1 MFLLL
6 QPLALLFLTVLFLY
20 PLFRHA
26 YGEPKGCK
34 LPPGS
39 FGWLPLIGKTMSF
52 INPHLSCTTGQFLEE
67 NIKRY
72 GKIFRSHLFGH
83 PTVVS
88 CDVDFNHF
96 IMQNEGRLFEA
107 SYPASI
113 PKVIGDFTMLVMTG
127 DAHKR
132 IRGVALGL
140 FSSMKTHEAAT
151 ISDID
156 NIVVRLMDSWKNKK
170 TLVFCDE
177 TRKFTF
183 SVIVKHTLSL
193 SPEDPETVQLL
204 DNYKTFM
211 KGFVSAPINL
221 PGTAFVKAR
230 REHETRSWIR
240 CLRSILRRQAKFQIT
255 KIVGEIRD
263 RRRRQRIAAG
273 APEVEGTKDFLD
285 LLESHGGLAEEEI
298 FGLVIDLLIGGYETT
313 AMLIAIIV
321 KFVGSDPEILSEL
334 RAEHAAARKKKAGD
348 EPLKWQDYKDMRL
361 TQCLINEALRLGN
374 VVKFVHR
381 KAIKP
386 VRYKEFEIPAG
397 WKVLPILSGVH
408 LDGSLHNDPFRFDPR
423 RWQNEEVESARN
435 FMPFGGGKRLCPGS
449 DLAWLDTCIFL
460 HHLLLKYSW
469 KTQEEDDWP
478 MSFPFLDFK
487 KGLKIAIQP
496 LSDPCPSQEQATG

>member
-20 PLFRHA
+20 PFFRHA
-26 YGEPKGCK
+26 YGEPKSRK

-39 FGWLPLIGKTMSF
+39 FGWLPLIGETMSF
-52 INPHLSCTTGQFLEE
+52 INPHLSCTMGQFLED
-67 NIKRY
+67 NIKRCACIIFRRTLY

-96 IMQNEGRLFEA
+96 ILQNEDRLFEA

-113 PKVIGDFTMLVMTG
+113 PKVIGDLTMLVMTG
-127 DAHKR
+127 DPHKR
-132 IRGVALGL
+132 IRGVALSL

-151 ISDID
+151 MSDID

-170 TLVFCDE
+170 TLVFCEE
-177 TRKFTF
+177 TRK
-183 SVIVKHTLSL
+183 
-193 SPEDPETVQLL
+193 
-204 DNYKTFM
+204 
-211 KGFVSAPINL
+211 
-221 PGTAFVKAR
+221 
-230 REHETRSWIR
+230 
-240 CLRSILRRQAKFQIT
+240 IT

-263 RRRRQRIAAG
+263 RRRRQRSAAG
-273 APEVEGTKDFLD
+273 APEVEGRKDFLD
-285 LLESHGGLAEEEI
+285 LLESHGGLTEDEI

-321 KFVGSDPEILSEL
+321 KFLGNDPEILSEL
-334 RAEHAAARKKKAGD
+334 R
-348 EPLKWQDYKDMRL
+348 DYKDMRL
-361 TQCLINEALRLGN
+361 THCLINEALRLGN

-397 WKVLPILSGVH
+397 WKVLPILAGVH
-408 LDGSLHNDPFRFDPR
+408 LDGSLYNDPFRFDPR

-469 KTQEEDDWP
+469 KTQEDDDWP

-487 KGLKIAIQP
+487 KGLQIAIQP
-496 LSDPCPSQEQATG
+496 LTDPCPSQEQATS

>member
-20 PLFRHA
+20 PFFRHA
-26 YGEPKGCK
+26 YGEPKSRK

-39 FGWLPLIGKTMSF
+39 FGWLPLIGETMSF
-52 INPHLSCTTGQFLEE
+52 INPHLSCTMGQFLED

-96 IMQNEGRLFEA
+96 ILQNEDRLFEA

-113 PKVIGDFTMLVMTG
+113 PKVIGDLTMLVMTG
-127 DAHKR
+127 DPHKR
-132 IRGVALGL
+132 IRGVALSL

-151 ISDID
+151 MSDID

-170 TLVFCDE
+170 TLVFCEE

-183 SVIVKHTLSL
+183 SVIVKHILSL

-204 DNYKTFM
+204 DSYKTFM

-221 PGTAFVKAR
+221 PGTAFAKA
-230 REHETRSWIR
+230 IR
-240 CLRSILRRQAKFQIT
+240 AKLQIT

-263 RRRRQRIAAG
+263 RRRRQRSAAG
-273 APEVEGTKDFLD
+273 APEVEGRKDFLD
-285 LLESHGGLAEEEI
+285 LLESHGGLTEDEI

-321 KFVGSDPEILSEL
+321 KFLGNDPEILSEL

-361 TQCLINEALRLGN
+361 THCLINEALRLGN

-397 WKVLPILSGVH
+397 WKVLPILAGVH
-408 LDGSLHNDPFRFDPR
+408 LDGSLYNDPFRFDPR

-469 KTQEEDDWP
+469 KTQEDNDWP

-496 LSDPCPSQEQATG
+496 LTDPCPSQEQATS

>member
-20 PLFRHA
+20 PFFRHA
-26 YGEPKGCK
+26 YGEPKSRK

-39 FGWLPLIGKTMSF
+39 FGWLPLIGETMSF
-52 INPHLSCTTGQFLEE
+52 INPHLSCTMGQFLED
-67 NIKRY
+67 NIKRCACIIFRRILY

-96 IMQNEGRLFEA
+96 ILQNEDRLFEA

-113 PKVIGDFTMLVMTG
+113 PKVIGDLTMLVMTG
-127 DAHKR
+127 DPHKR
-132 IRGVALGL
+132 IRGVALSL

-151 ISDID
+151 MSDID

-170 TLVFCDE
+170 TLVFCEE
-177 TRKFTF
+177 TRK
-183 SVIVKHTLSL
+183 
-193 SPEDPETVQLL
+193 
-204 DNYKTFM
+204 
-211 KGFVSAPINL
+211 
-221 PGTAFVKAR
+221 
-230 REHETRSWIR
+230 
-240 CLRSILRRQAKFQIT
+240 IT

-263 RRRRQRIAAG
+263 RRRRQRSAAG
-273 APEVEGTKDFLD
+273 APEVEGRKDFLD
-285 LLESHGGLAEEEI
+285 LLESHGGLTEDEI

-321 KFVGSDPEILSEL
+321 KFLGNDPEILSEL
-334 RAEHAAARKKKAGD
+334 R
-348 EPLKWQDYKDMRL
+348 DYKDMRL
-361 TQCLINEALRLGN
+361 THCLINEALRLGN

-397 WKVLPILSGVH
+397 WKVLPILAGVH

-469 KTQEEDDWP
+469 KTQEDNDWP

-496 LSDPCPSQEQATG
+496 LTDPCPSQEQATS

>member
-6 QPLALLFLTVLFLY
+6 QPLALLFLTALFLY

-26 YGEPKGCK
+26 YGAPKSCK

-52 INPHLSCTTGQFLEE
+52 INPHLSCTMGQFLEE

-96 IMQNEGRLFEA
+96 ILQNEDRLFEA
-107 SYPASI
+107 SYPVNI

-132 IRGVALGL
+132 IRGVALSL

-156 NIVVRLMDSWKNKK
+156 NIVVRLMDSWQGKR

-183 SVIVKHTLSL
+183 SVIVKHILSL

-211 KGFVSAPINL
+211 KGFVSAPIDL
-221 PGTAFVKAR
+221 PGTSFAKAKR
-230 REHETRSWIR
+230 
-240 CLRSILRRQAKFQIT
+240 AKLQIT
-255 KIVGEIRD
+255 KIVGKIRD
-263 RRRRQRIAAG
+263 RRQRQRIAAG
-273 APEVEGTKDFLD
+273 APEVEGRKDFLD
-285 LLESHGGLAEEEI
+285 LLESHGGLTEDEI

-313 AMLIAIIV
+313 AMLISIIV
-321 KFVGSDPEILSEL
+321 KFVGKDPEILSEL
-334 RAEHAAARKKKAGD
+334 RAEHAAARKKAGD
-348 EPLKWQDYKDMRL
+348 EPLKWQDYKDLRL

-386 VRYKEFEIPAG
+386 VRYKELEIPAG
-397 WKVLPILSGVH
+397 WKVLPILSGIH
-408 LDGSLHNDPFRFDPR
+408 LDGSLHNDPFRFNPR
-423 RWQNEEVESARN
+423 RWQKEEVESARN

-449 DLAWLDTCIFL
+449 DLTWLDTSIFL

-496 LSDPCPSQEQATG
+496 LNDPCPSQEQATS

>member
-20 PLFRHA
+20 PFFRHA
-26 YGEPKGCK
+26 YGEPKSRK

-39 FGWLPLIGKTMSF
+39 FGWLPLIGETMSF
-52 INPHLSCTTGQFLEE
+52 INPHLSCTMGQFLED
-67 NIKRY
+67 NIKRCACIIFRRTLY

-96 IMQNEGRLFEA
+96 ILQNEDRLFEA

-113 PKVIGDFTMLVMTG
+113 PKVIGDLTMLVMTG
-127 DAHKR
+127 DPHKR
-132 IRGVALGL
+132 IRGVALSL

-151 ISDID
+151 MSDID

-170 TLVFCDE
+170 TLVFCEE
-177 TRKFTF
+177 TRK
-183 SVIVKHTLSL
+183 
-193 SPEDPETVQLL
+193 
-204 DNYKTFM
+204 
-211 KGFVSAPINL
+211 
-221 PGTAFVKAR
+221 
-230 REHETRSWIR
+230 
-240 CLRSILRRQAKFQIT
+240 IT

-263 RRRRQRIAAG
+263 RRRRQRSAAG
-273 APEVEGTKDFLD
+273 APEVEGRKDFLD
-285 LLESHGGLAEEEI
+285 LLESHGGLTEDEI

-321 KFVGSDPEILSEL
+321 KFLGNDPEILSEL
-334 RAEHAAARKKKAGD
+334 R
-348 EPLKWQDYKDMRL
+348 DYKDMRL
-361 TQCLINEALRLGN
+361 THCLINEALRLGN

-397 WKVLPILSGVH
+397 WKVLPILAGVH
-408 LDGSLHNDPFRFDPR
+408 LDGSLYNDPFRFDPR

-469 KTQEEDDWP
+469 KTQEDNDWP

-496 LSDPCPSQEQATG
+496 LTDPCPSQEQATS